1 MRQYPRVRV
10 GALELVLHRLDP
22 LTNPRAEAAGGKELN
37 VDQRAK
43 VSGIDDMQ
51 QVRWRMQ
58 RGRVCARVSLAQGA
72 SSVRRVARS
81 SQYWSGP

>member
-1 MRQYPRVRV
+1 MRQYPRVRI

-22 LTNPRAEAAGGKELN
+22 LTDLRAEAAGGKELN

-43 VSGIDDMQ
+43 VSAIDDMQ

-58 RGRVCARVSLAQGA
+58 RGRV
-72 SSVRRVARS
+72 RRVVGGAHTVCGVRHCH
-81 SQYWSGP
+81 

>member
-1 MRQYPRVRV
+1 MRRQVRQYPRVRV

-43 VSGIDDMQ
+43 VSAIDDMQ
-51 QVRWRMQ
+51 QVRCRTR
-58 RGRVCARVSLAQGA
+58 RGRVRRGFGGA
-72 SSVRRVARS
+72 HTVCGV
-81 SQYWSGP
+81 